1 MKEPYKSLS
10 QHYAELN
17 KKPNKVPLA
26 ESYTK
31 QYMPPRA
38 VATKKPRTLTEA
50 WEIVVT
56 DKGTNP
62 PTPVG
67 TFQVDTKED
76 VNDILGHMHVT
87 RSELTESLRSWV
99 DAAGWDDKYAKR
111 VFNAIADSIK
121 LLLQNNEPEA
131 VNKAI
136 VNLTKNK

>member
-17 KKPNKVPLA
+17 KKPSKVPLA

-67 TFQVDTKED
+67 TFEVKTKAELD
-76 VNDILGHMHVT
+76 NIMNHMHVNT
-87 RSELTESLRSWV
+87 
-99 DAAGWDDKYAKR
+99 
-111 VFNAIADSIK
+111 
-121 LLLQNNEPEA
+121 
-131 VNKAI
+131 
-136 VNLTKNK
+136 